1 LKRAALKLHYLSSIA
16 CSALGKDADR
26 VEASASILDF
36 NLTSHDCFD
45 NLVTLFL
52 RAAPVD
58 ENALETLAEHA
69 DKGQVFDFDLW
80 CVSWVQG
87 TEN

>member
-1 LKRAALKLHYLSSIA
+1 LERAALKLHYLSSIA
-16 CSALGKDADR
+16 GGALGKDADR
-26 VEASASILDF
+26 IEALTSILDF
-36 NLTSHDCFD
+36 NLASHDCFD

-52 RAAPVD
+52 CATPVD
-58 ENALETLAEHA
+58 EDALETMAEHA

-80 CVSWVQG
+80 CVAWVQG